1 MKDSGPFGS
10 TTLHNTGFKPGTC
23 IATTTTVD
31 GRQYTGSGKT
41 YPEAI
46 KAAQRAREAAN
57 ITITSG
63 EAKQ

>member
-1 MKDSGPFGS
+1 MKDRGPFG
-10 TTLHNTGFKPGTC
+10 TATPYNAGYNTCTC
-23 IATTTTVD
+23 IATTTTAD
-31 GRQYTGSGKT
+31 GRQYVGSGKT

-46 KAAQRAREAAN
+46 KAAQRERAAAN

>member
-1 MKDSGPFGS
+1 MKDRGPFG
-10 TTLHNTGFKPGTC
+10 TTTPYNTGYRAGTC

-31 GRQYTGSGKT
+31 GRQYVGSGKT

-46 KAAQRAREAAN
+46 KAAQREREAAN